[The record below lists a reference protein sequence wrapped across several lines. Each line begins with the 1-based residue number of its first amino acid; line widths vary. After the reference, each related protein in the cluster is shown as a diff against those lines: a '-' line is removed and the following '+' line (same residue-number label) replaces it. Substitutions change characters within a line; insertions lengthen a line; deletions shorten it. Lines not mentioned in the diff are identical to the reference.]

1 MLAASTTLRAVAA
14 NHVTKP
20 PNPNP
25 APVIPGLCWRL
36 ALYNFALAL
45 GFPLIAVALA
55 MHALVNRR
63 VRVGHA
69 FRLGL
74 RLPPPPRGATVWVHA
89 VCAGEVS
96 SVKRLVEM
104 ILTAG
109 HYEVYLSTSTAAG
122 FAAAQKVFG
131 DAVTL
136 SYFPVDFRFA
146 ITRFLDVIRP
156 VAVIIA
162 EVEIWPNF
170 LALSYR
176 RAIPVFLVNGRIG
189 PKERSAY
196 GRLRWFFGPFFS
208 VYRTLF
214 AQSEGDRER
223 MEGIGMPAQAIVV
236 TGNLKCDVSFRPD
249 PVREAAIRRL
259 IPKDRKIIVAGSTH
273 APEERFICDAIRS
286 LHEGAI
292 FLVVAPR
299 DTSRAG
305 EIRELCVKL
314 GAAVSLLGEA
324 MKPEPAPPCDVLVVD
339 TVGDLPSLYQS
350 ADAVIMGGS
359 FCPKIGGH
367 NFLEPLYFAK
377 PVIVGPW
384 NFSEIEQ
391 SFVAKGGICKIAGFE
406 QLGPVLERLMQ
417 GEEQCMAVGRTG
429 HELLLACRGGSD
441 ETYAAI
447 FGASGIIGAAT
458 QPCIRRTMN

>member
-25 APVIPGLCWRL
+25 APAIPGLGWRL
-36 ALYNFALAL
+36 VLYNFVLLL
-45 GFPLIAVALA
+45 GFPLIVVALA
-55 MHALVNRR
+55 THALVDRR
-63 VRVGHA
+63 VRMGHV

-89 VCAGEVS
+89 VSVGEIN

-109 HYEVYLSTSTAAG
+109 HYEVYLSTTTAAG

-131 DAVTL
+131 ETVTL
-136 SYFPVDFRFA
+136 FYFPADFRFA
-146 ITRFLDVIRP
+146 IRRFLDVIRP

-196 GRLRWFFGPFFS
+196 GRLRWFFVPFFRA
-208 VYRTLF
+208 YRTLF
-214 AQSEGDRER
+214 AQSDGDRER
-223 MEGIGMPAQAIVV
+223 MEEIGMPEQAIVV

-259 IPKDRKIIVAGSTH
+259 IPKDRKIVVAGSTH
-273 APEERFICDAIRS
+273 APEERFIFDAIRS

-299 DTSRAG
+299 DVSRAG
-305 EIRELCVKL
+305 EVRKLC
-314 GAAVSLLGEA
+314 AEQNCTAWLLSEA
-324 MKPEPAPPCDVLVVD
+324 MEHNSAATCDVLVVD
-339 TVGDLPSLYQS
+339 TLGDLPVLYQH
-350 ADAVIMGGS
+350 ADVVVVGGG
-359 FCPKIGGH
+359 FCPKVGGH

-406 QLGPVLERLMQ
+406 QLGPALERLLQ
-417 GEEQCMAVGRTG
+417 DEGQRAAIGKTG
-429 HELLLACRGGSD
+429 HELLLACRGGSN

-447 FGASGIIGAAT
+447 FGTSGIIGAT
-458 QPCIRRTMN
+458 TEPCVPADG